1 MPRLIV
7 AVIVVAVIVVA
18 IWYYRPTIEYAYR
31 DYPAPT
37 GDVTH

>member
-7 AVIVVAVIVVA
+7 VVIVVAVILVA

-31 DYPAPT
+31 DHGART
-37 GDVTH
+37 SDVTH